1 MARATSPHFAPTDFA
16 RDFQPPLCR
25 FALVEPERSEAVCF
39 RPALGAWVP
48 ALNLGARS
56 WTASDHIEAASLVKS
71 KAASMWSEVER
82 WKGGKVGTGA
92 AAMWSEVGGR
102 GFWGGRKRCASDQR
116 SALGFQRW
124 VERWKLDRFQPHG
137 GRLACVFDWWSE
149 VGGFLVVPWSEV
161 GGFLVV
167 PWSEVGGRDFGL
179 VGSPDDTTRSSA
191 GTEAWEVT
199 FRWSEAV
206 SDKGSVVRSDTS
218 NHQFACVA
226 TGKPLVWKRSS
237 WCGSW
242 QECLFKEFL
251 RGLAPSPS
259 HPTTPSTHPAPPAT
273 GYTVLAKRGE
283 RAGRLRRSASA
294 CSSTKRRDSAC
305 CSPSLTS

>member
-1 MARATSPHFAPTDFA
+1 MERW
-16 RDFQPPLCR
+16 
-25 FALVEPERSEAVCF
+25 EPERPRCGRKWEVGVFGVVGSGVLPTSA
-39 RPALGAWVP
+39 RRLGSSAGSS
-48 ALNLGARS
+48 AGS
-56 WTASDHIEAASLVKS
+56 WTASNHMEAAWL
-71 KAASMWSEVER
+71 ACLI
-82 WKGGKVGTGA
+82 
-92 AAMWSEVGGR
+92 
-102 GFWGGRKRCASDQR
+102 GGRKWEDFWSSR
-116 SALGFQRW
+116 
-124 VERWKLDRFQPHG
+124 
-137 GRLACVFDWWSE
+137 GRKWEEGISGWSE
-149 VGGFLVVPWSEV
+149 A
-161 GGFLVV
+161 
-167 PWSEVGGRDFGL
+167 GGRDFGL
-179 VGSPDDTTRSSA
+179 VGSPDDYTTRSSA

-206 SDKGSVVRSDTS
+206 SEKGSMVGRWSEAISDKGSVVRSDTS

-242 QECLFKEFL
+242 QEFLFMEFL

-259 HPTTPSTHPAPPAT
+259 HPATPSTHPAPPAT